1 MYHIGPSKLS
11 YGSLTYVGTNIF
23 LRDTNDDRTAWG
35 INSSLQTFKGLVRVF
50 YFSLY
55 YTLNNNTIN
64 NTRLGIRHSIL

>member
-1 MYHIGPSKLS
+1 MMIEQRG
-11 YGSLTYVGTNIF
+11 VF
-23 LRDTNDDRTAWG
+23 
-35 INSSLQTFKGLVRVF
+35 NSSLQTFKGLVRVF